1 MTKQK
6 MLSEKKI
13 RGKTPDKVIEDIF
26 ELASWLQV
34 FTDAG
39 ESVYGEDY
47 ETVLALVGLATAALV
62 PSLNALVECGQKQ
75 ADIIRKREES
85 KVENNTDIL
94 KGFGIKLEGND
105 DIKS

>member
-1 MTKQK
+1 
-6 MLSEKKI
+6 MLSEKKTI

-47 ETVLALVGLATAALV
+47 ETVLALVGLAVAGLV

-75 ADIIRKREES
+75 ADIIRKRHES
-85 KVENNTDIL
+85 EVNNNTDFL
-94 KGFGIKLEGND
+94 KGFGIKLEGD
-105 DIKS
+105 DNIKS